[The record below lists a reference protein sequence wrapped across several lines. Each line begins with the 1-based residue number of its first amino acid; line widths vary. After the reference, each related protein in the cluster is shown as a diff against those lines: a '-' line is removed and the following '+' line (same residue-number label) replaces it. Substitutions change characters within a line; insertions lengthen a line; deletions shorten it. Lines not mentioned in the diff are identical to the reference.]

1 MNDAERMPT
10 ENPAI
15 QWRGLARPDQVAQAL
30 IDLFDQSGHHHYDE
44 VVTQTSHA
52 VQCAELARA
61 VGASDDLVLAALL
74 HDVGHLLEPPHDPR
88 RSTVDFHHE
97 RLGARFLAN
106 WFLPGVT
113 EPIRLHVV
121 AKRYLCRIDSDYA
134 EGLSAASTTSLEL
147 QGGPLD
153 NVEVGEF
160 ESTEWHREAVEL
172 RRWDDLAKQADFVAQ
187 GLEEFRDQLERAA
200 AAGHRERGNMT

>member
-1 MNDAERMPT
+1 M
-10 ENPAI
+10 
-15 QWRGLARPDQVAQAL
+15 
-30 IDLFDQSGHHHYDE
+30 
-44 VVTQTSHA
+44 
-52 VQCAELARA
+52 
-61 VGASDDLVLAALL
+61 
-74 HDVGHLLEPPHDPR
+74 
-88 RSTVDFHHE
+88 
-97 RLGARFLAN
+97 
-106 WFLPGVT
+106 T

-121 AKRYLCRIDSDYA
+121 AKRYLCRVDSDYA

-200 AAGHRERGNMT
+200 AAGHRELGNMT